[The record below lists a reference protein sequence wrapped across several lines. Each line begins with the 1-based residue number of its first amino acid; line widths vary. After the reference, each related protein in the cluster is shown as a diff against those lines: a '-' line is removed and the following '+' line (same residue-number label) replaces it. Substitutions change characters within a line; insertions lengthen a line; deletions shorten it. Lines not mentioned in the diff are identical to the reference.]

1 MAGVY
6 LRESCVDAVVD
17 VDVVKVLKLEVGFCS
32 SEAIY
37 LTKAGSD

>member
-1 MAGVY
+1 MAVVF

-17 VDVVKVLKLEVGFCS
+17 VDVVTVLKLEVGFCS

-37 LTKAGSD
+37 LTKAASD

>member
-1 MAGVY
+1 MAVVF
-6 LRESCVDAVVD
+6 LRESSVDAVVD
-17 VDVVKVLKLEVGFCS
+17 VDVVTVLNFEVGFCS